1 MNSHQTIDI
10 EHPGAQDVQVP
21 TILFHDED
29 DIRAKGDFAPAS
41 SWD

>member
-10 EHPGAQDVQVP
+10 EPPGAQYVQAQ

-29 DIRAKGDFAPAS
+29 DIRAKV
-41 SWD
+41 